1 MSVGFAAKRH
11 IPLVKLRGFI
21 VICWQAFCSCQ
32 MAIIPSK
39 YWIANHYMSA
49 ITIPSKKLLNFI
61 SAPGLTD
68 DQSKKR
74 WQAEGMAYVL
84 AIFIHLALW
93 QVYKAMPTHVPEPE
107 PLIIEATLVVQPA
120 PAAAA
125 PAAPA
130 PPQPEFK
137 PPPPAPKPVPKVEK
151 PIPKKVEKPKPEPKP
166 KPAPKPVARPL
177 PKPMPESKPEEET
190 DTSPAPA
197 AHEPA
202 YEAPSAP
209 VEAPTRAAPKAP
221 PAPVENT
228 EYHPGHIGGF
238 GRNNYPSAAK
248 ERGWEGTVK
257 LKVHIQADGDIGE
270 VIVLESSGHDML
282 DEAAVDM
289 IKEGHAT
296 PARRGDKPVD
306 SWVILPYR
314 FRLGHE

>member
-1 MSVGFAAKRH
+1 
-11 IPLVKLRGFI
+11 
-21 VICWQAFCSCQ
+21 
-32 MAIIPSK
+32 
-39 YWIANHYMSA
+39 MSA
-49 ITIPSKKLLNFI
+49 ITIPTKKLINFN
-61 SAPGLTD
+61 SAPGFTD
-68 DQSKKR
+68 NQSKKR
-74 WQAEGMAYVL
+74 WQAEGMAYLL
-84 AIFIHLALW
+84 AILVHIALW
-93 QVYKAMPTHVPEPE
+93 QIYKAIPSHVREPE

-130 PPQPEFK
+130 PPQPEVK

-166 KPAPKPVARPL
+166 VPKPVARPL
-177 PKPMPESKPEEET
+177 PKPEPKPEPESEPEEVT
-190 DTSPAPA
+190 DTSPAPV
-197 AHEPA
+197 HEPA

-238 GRNNYPSAAK
+238 GRNNYPRAAK

-257 LKVHIQADGDIGE
+257 LKVHIQADGEIGE

-289 IKEGHAT
+289 VKEGNAT
-296 PARRGDKPVD
+296 PARRGDKQVD

-314 FRLGHE
+314 FHLEHE